1 VQIGWIQLLEFR
13 NYRTLEYSPSS
24 HLNLLIGPNA
34 QGKTNL
40 LEAMGFLL
48 TGRSFRTSRLLEVP
62 HWEAAST
69 SVTGELRRAEGGR
82 TVRRMITRL
91 ENGNAQTSGDT
102 CEWARVI
109 AFGWQ
114 DLDIVNGAPG
124 ARRTFIDGFA
134 ARLYPGHLP
143 ALLRY
148 RQILARRNHLLQ
160 SRERR
165 ADAPGPGI
173 EERLE
178 PWDEQLATTGMELIG
193 RRRKAAAMLQTELGR
208 VFPALSGA
216 RHKVEIRYRTSL
228 GEATEPGEMLAAL
241 ARVRRDELRRG
252 VTLVGPHRDDLA
264 IELDGIDVRAF
275 GSRGQQR
282 LIALALRL
290 AEVLPVREA
299 VGTTP
304 VLLLD
309 DALSELDGQV
319 RENVLREIHG
329 AEQVFLTSP
338 EALPAGDSTCWT
350 VYAGTVTG
358 REESVAQA

>member
-1 VQIGWIQLLEFR
+1 VQVGWIQLLEFR
-13 NYRTLEYSPSS
+13 NYRTLEYSPSP
-24 HLNLLIGPNA
+24 HLNLLTGPNA

-40 LEAMGFLL
+40 LEALGFLL

-62 HWEAAST
+62 HWSAAST
-69 SVTGELRRAEGGR
+69 TVTGEVRRAEGGR
-82 TVRRMITRL
+82 TVRRMIQRL
-91 ENGNAQTSGDT
+91 ETGNAQASGDA

-114 DLDIVNGAPG
+114 DLEIVNGAPG
-124 ARRTFIDGFA
+124 ARRDFIDGA
-134 ARLYPGHLP
+134 AGRLYPGHL
-143 ALLRY
+143 ATLVRY
-148 RQILARRNHLLQ
+148 RQIVARRNHLLQ
-160 SRERR
+160 ARE
-165 ADAPGPGI
+165 PGI
-173 EERLE
+173 EERLD
-178 PWDEQLATTGMELIG
+178 PWDEQLAGTGMELIS

-208 VFPALSGA
+208 VFPALSGE
-216 RHKVEIRYRTSL
+216 RHKVEIRYRTAL
-228 GEATEPGEMLAAL
+228 GEATEASDLLAAL
-241 ARVRRDELRRG
+241 VRARRNELRRG

-290 AEVLPVREA
+290 AEVLPVTEA

-309 DALSELDGQV
+309 DALSELDARV
-319 RENVLREIHG
+319 RENVLREIQG

-338 EALPAGDSTCWT
+338 EALPESGAMCWT
-350 VYAGTVTG
+350 VNGGTV
-358 REESVAQA
+358 REGGMAQA